1 MRTQE
6 AYIVYFNFF
15 LFFSIK
21 GQNGCMNRLM
31 QTTAKKTQTV
41 VFPIELNKD
50 QKQIQ

>member
-1 MRTQE
+1 
-6 AYIVYFNFF
+6 
-15 LFFSIK
+15 
-21 GQNGCMNRLM
+21 MNRIM